1 MAGKKDKSVVAV
13 ISGLTD
19 SQAARISA
27 DIMKSKQR
35 NAPNG
40 RGTVASGFTSSVGSL
55 LQKGTKRIGGVKQ
68 WQRTDHRHIR
78 KRREPVGREM
88 GTDTRFV
95 VLGIMWRDIIS

>member
-27 DIMKSKQR
+27 DIIKSKQR

-40 RGTVASGFTSSVGSL
+40 RGTVAAGFTSSVGAL
-55 LQKGTKRIGGVKQ
+55 LQKGTKRIGG
-68 WQRTDHRHIR
+68 
-78 KRREPVGREM
+78 
-88 GTDTRFV
+88 
-95 VLGIMWRDIIS
+95 